1 MGQGEGGRAGSA
13 QRAFP
18 SAPAPSSSLHLQ
30 SLAPSIP
37 EPPQQNSCL
46 FVTPKRQRPQCPS
59 VAGKAGAEGGCQ
71 ETRVQRHEREEEVST
86 ADAKVLSGRTAG
98 PCQPTH
104 YATSQMSLQFR
115 RSVVS
120 DSATPC
126 TAAPQAPLS
135 ITTSRSLPKLMS
147 LESVMPSNHLILC
160 HPLLLPSIFSN
171 ISVFSNESVLRIRW
185 PKYWSFSFSISP
197 SNEHSGL

>member
-1 MGQGEGGRAGSA
+1 MLSSTVFPKARADLGLRSWEMAGGMGQGEGGQAGSA

-71 ETRVQRHEREEEVST
+71 ETHVQRHEREEEVST
-86 ADAKVLSGRTAG
+86 ADTEVLSGRTAG
-98 PCQPTH
+98 PCQLTH
-104 YATSQMSLQFR
+104 YASSQMTLQFKC
-115 RSVVS
+115 SVVS
-120 DSATPC
+120 DSLRPHGLQHPRLPC
-126 TAAPQAPLS
+126 
-135 ITTSRSLPKLMS
+135 
-147 LESVMPSNHLILC
+147 PS
-160 HPLLLPSIFSN
+160 PPPGVYSN
-171 ISVFSNESVLRIRW
+171 SC
-185 PKYWSFSFSISP
+185 PWSQ
-197 SNEHSGL
+197 